1 MTTFRTR
8 RQQLEGD
15 VVRDGIALEPRNKSF
30 FERGLRLDNER
41 LSIDPDENVRT
52 ELSFS
57 GEEQGRDCFARDEAT
72 KIIAKLAGEIT
83 KAVGTGDTHARALT
97 QDEKTPLATEC
108 AQTFRVRRRS
118 SFLVEHEI
126 HDRRPKKR
134 NPFFFSFSGAPTPFS
149 PDLALAEAKTVS
161 GSTLSSCEKP

>member
-30 FERGLRLDNER
+30 SERGLRLDNEL
-41 LSIDPDENVRT
+41 LSIDPHENVRT

-72 KIIAKLAGEIT
+72 KIIAKLAGEIA
-83 KAVGTGDTHARALT
+83 KAVGTGDTHARALKRFT
-97 QDEKTPLATEC
+97 IDVQ
-108 AQTFRVRRRS
+108 RREIPS
-118 SFLVEHEI
+118 SFLFPEHPR
-126 HDRRPKKR
+126 HSHR
-134 NPFFFSFSGAPTPFS
+134 T
-149 PDLALAEAKTVS
+149 
-161 GSTLSSCEKP
+161 